1 MAADVRSLPW
11 SHLGVDF
18 VTDLP
23 TSRNHTCIFVVV
35 DRFSKSCLLL
45 PLRGPPTAMEAAE
58 LLFNHV
64 FHYFGIPEDIVSDRG
79 PQFISRVWRA
89 FFTRLGVAVSLSSE
103 YHPQTN
109 GQTERKIQEIS
120 RYLRTFC
127 HGHQDSWSQYLGWAE
142 YTQNSL
148 RQPSTGLTPF
158 QYVLGYQPLLFPW
171 SGEPS
176 DIPAVDHWF
185 RESERVWDSAHH
197 QLQHALRRRTADLR
211 RSDALAYQ
219 PGQKVWLSTKDI
231 RLRLPCRKLSPRF
244 VGPFTILKQINPVM
258 YKLQLPPG
266 KIREELDRRLSKSTD
281 ELKAVQD
288 QIKEKKQQRA
298 KRSVVI
304 STLVTRSKKQRPEEE
319 EEEEEVKDGL
329 PEYDEGRSEQSQ
341 GAAAQFPVMIKGND
355 VAYVPWS
362 FLDLTG
368 LIGRLT
374 SICEGAQ
381 KWITRFEEQ
390 TMGQVLALGDI
401 KAILSQ
407 SLGRAKMIEIFQ
419 NVNLKKEAEGRIY
432 DPRSFGPHHNS
443 NWHSLRDSYP
453 TRADPGRVEKIKME
467 EDESVPEFVLKLQ
480 KASTE
485 EMGGAW
491 DETAA
496 SQTLF

>member
-266 KIREELDRRLSKSTD
+266 RTWVLQQDNDPKHTSKSTSKW
-281 ELKAVQD
+281 LKKNKMKTLEWPSQSPDLNPIEMLWHDLKKD
-288 QIKEKKQQRA
+288 QWQPPNA
-298 KRSVVI
+298 
-304 STLVTRSKKQRPEEE
+304 
-319 EEEEEVKDGL
+319 
-329 PEYDEGRSEQSQ
+329 
-341 GAAAQFPVMIKGND
+341 
-355 VAYVPWS
+355 
-362 FLDLTG
+362 
-368 LIGRLT
+368 
-374 SICEGAQ
+374 
-381 KWITRFEEQ
+381 
-390 TMGQVLALGDI
+390 QVLPSLVDTIHTAMRYFLWTSHSEGQLKHLNSLKPMPTNFSIWKDNDSEAVATQVPMHKYLAHESWNLWNSMGMVCFLPGWLLISDSMASARISACLVDI
-401 KAILSQ
+401 SSWMMAHQ
-407 SLGRAKMIEIFQ
+407 
-419 NVNLKKEAEGRIY
+419 
-432 DPRSFGPHHNS
+432 
-443 NWHSLRDSYP
+443 
-453 TRADPGRVEKIKME
+453 
-467 EDESVPEFVLKLQ
+467 LKLNPS
-480 KASTE
+480 KTELLVMPAHCCVPST
-485 EMGGAW
+485 GFW
-491 DETAA
+491 
-496 SQTLF
+496 